1 MLTFLPRE
9 DGTMR
14 NVIINRG
21 AFALICQHSLIQ
33 MKIGHIQDGLTT
45 DNTPSFRVFMEQ

>member
-21 AFALICQHSLIQ
+21 AFALICQHALIQ
-33 MKIGHIQDGLTT
+33 TKIGHIQDGLTT
-45 DNTPSFRVFMEQ
+45 DNTPSFSVFMEQ